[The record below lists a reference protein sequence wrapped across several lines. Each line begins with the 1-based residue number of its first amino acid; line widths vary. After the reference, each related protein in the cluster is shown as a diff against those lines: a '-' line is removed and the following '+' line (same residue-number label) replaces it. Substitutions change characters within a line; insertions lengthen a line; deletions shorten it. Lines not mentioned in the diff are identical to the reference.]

1 MLKAIKVRLYPN
13 KEQEEQLNKL
23 LGCYRVVYNQCLERK
38 ITSYQTNKTNENLA
52 TLGKY
57 FHGTLLK
64 DKNFEWLN
72 EHNTK
77 VLKQAIINM
86 LDAYKRF
93 FTVQGTGFPK
103 FKKKGNEQSCRFPKD
118 CISTKNVYSD
128 NKITLT
134 GMTFKFRCSEEYTK
148 TLTKHKDRVK
158 SCTLRRMSS
167 GKYFLSILI
176 ETNEPTI
183 LVKNEK
189 SVGIDVGIKTF
200 ATCSDNQV
208 FENLNTMKKLSKQ
221 LKKLHKQLSKKKL
234 GSNNRYKAKIR
245 LARLYE
251 KIANIQNNYL
261 HNISRQLVNEN
272 QIITI
277 EDLNLKGMMKNHK
290 LAGAI
295 QSLSIGEFFRMLDYK
310 ADWGGRTLIQ
320 VGRFYPS
327 SKTCFECKHI
337 NKELKLSDRIWTC
350 PCCKTTLDRDLNA
363 AKNIEYEG
371 LRLLLLQKQ
380 EIDELLNSLKV

>member
-1 MLKAIKVRLYPN
+1 MLKAIKVRLYLN
-13 KEQEEQLNKL
+13 KEQEDQLNKL

-38 ITSYQTNKTNENLA
+38 ITSYQTNKTNENL
-52 TLGKY
+52 TSLGKY

-64 DKNFEWLN
+64 DKDFEWLN

-103 FKKKGNEQSCRFPKD
+103 FKKKGSEQSCRFPKE

-134 GMTFKFRCSEEYTK
+134 GMTLKFRCSEEYTK

-158 SCTLRRMSS
+158 SCTLRRVSS

-176 ETNEPTI
+176 ETNEPTVLI
-183 LVKNEK
+183 KSEK

-200 ATCSDNQV
+200 ATCSTGEV
-208 FENLNTMKKLSKQ
+208 FENLNTMKRLSKK
-221 LKKLHKQLSKKKL
+221 LKRLHKQLSKKKK
-234 GSNNRYKAKIR
+234 GSMNREKARIK
-245 LARLYE
+245 LARCYE
-251 KIANIQNNYL
+251 QITNIQDNYL
-261 HNISRQLVNEN
+261 HKISRQLINEN
-272 QIITI
+272 QVISI
-277 EDLNLKGMMKNHK
+277 ENLNIKGMLKNHK

-295 QSLSIGEFFRMLDYK
+295 QSLSIGKFFTMLEYK
-310 ADWGGRTLIQ
+310 AKWADRTVIK

-327 SKTCFECKHI
+327 SKTCFECKTI
-337 NKELKLSDRIWTC
+337 NPNLKLSDRTWTC
-350 PCCKTTLDRDLNA
+350 PCCKYELDRDYNA
-363 AKNIEYEG
+363 ALNIEFEG

-380 EIDELLNSLKV
+380 EIDNLLKSLK